1 MSKIVALTPPPSR
14 NPNPGAAKPPWVDI
28 YDHKVGQRICDL
40 IASGQTL
47 AAICREAWAP
57 KARVIHLWFADFP
70 EFRQDYEAAYKIAA
84 DHLAREIVA
93 LADEAKTDLEMARL
107 PFQISSRTWLAQRMD
122 PARYGD
128 RKQIEQNV
136 TSNIRS
142 MSVTKIDMSRLS
154 SDEILIAE
162 KALRKA
168 LQGPDEVGIEDDD
181 DYAGGVIRGG

>member
-1 MSKIVALTPPPSR
+1 VEIFTPE
-14 NPNPGAAKPPWVDI
+14 
-28 YDHKVGQRICDL
+28 VGQKICDL

-57 KARVIHLWFADFP
+57 KARVVHLWFADFP
-70 EFRQDYEAAYKIAA
+70 DFRADYDQAYKIAA
-84 DHLAREIVA
+84 DVLAREIVA

-128 RKQIEQNV
+128 RKQIDQTVNANV
-136 TSNIRS
+136 RS
-142 MSVTKIDMSRLS
+142 VSVTKLDMSRLS
-154 SDEILIAE
+154 SEELLAAE

-168 LQGPDEVGIEDDD
+168 LQGPDE
-181 DYAGGVIRGG
+181 AGYEGAGEG